1 MIYLDTSAFVK
12 LVWAEPESDALSLFL
27 MGRPATPLVSS
38 NLLTVETRRAVQREN
53 PSALAR
59 ADLLLTRIGRIG
71 MTPSLIESASR
82 LPDRSL
88 RSLDAIHLATA
99 LLLRKNLDV
108 LLTYNKRLAALAE
121 AHHLP
126 VDSPGVTANSR
137 HGDISG

>member
-12 LVWAEPESDALSLFL
+12 LVWAEPESDALSRFL
-27 MGRPATPLVSS
+27 TERSATPLVSS
-38 NLLTVETRRAVQREN
+38 VLLTVETRRAVQRED

-71 MTPSLIESASR
+71 MTASVVESASR

-99 LLLRKNLDV
+99 LLLRDDLDV
-108 LLTYNKRLAALAE
+108 IVTYDKRLATVAE

-126 VDSPGVTANSR
+126 VGSPGVAV
-137 HGDISG
+137 HG